1 MTPPY
6 GGTDGNAATSSYG
19 GTRLLLAMLI
29 TWLMGGSASQFMIP
43 LFLNVAR
50 GLPPFTYNQLP
61 LASGGESKGGGLC
74 AAAHPLAP
82 RPPRYH
88 PDSPTLTPC
97 ALRAPRRPGDPERVY
112 PGLGQDGR
120 TAKCPPVFQKNAR
133 RNAEVY
139 HLTNPKGLQLRRRS
153 VSAEICQL
161 ALRSSPALWQ
171 PPRRSACSSCCAR
184 SAVYS
189 TTYTGAGDGAVPM
202 P

>member
-43 LFLNVAR
+43 LFLTVAR

-74 AAAHPLAP
+74 AAAHPPAP
-82 RPPRYH
+82 RPPHCH
-88 PDSPTLTPC
+88 PAPLTPC

-120 TAKCPPVFQKNAR
+120 QDSAMPTTWAP
-133 RNAEVY
+133 
-139 HLTNPKGLQLRRRS
+139 
-153 VSAEICQL
+153 SAEYL
-161 ALRSSPALWQ
+161 S
-171 PPRRSACSSCCAR
+171 
-184 SAVYS
+184 
-189 TTYTGAGDGAVPM
+189 
-202 P
+202 